1 MSGQPKFFSKRHIVI
16 ALLLTTLA
24 LGFRLFIALRLPND
38 EPDDGR
44 LYARIANNVLDQHV
58 YSIETEAPF
67 EPTYIRLPGYPL
79 FLALVYKTFGRDN
92 NTAVRVIQAVADT
105 LTCWLVAWLA
115 WAWTPAAW
123 PVEQRRRALLVGLF
137 LMATCPFLAIYVA
150 TLLTEIWTAF
160 FVTLCALA
168 ASLGLR
174 SRDSKRQAVWWAVA
188 GLAGGGAT
196 SFRPDAGLFVAA
208 VGGTLALITA
218 VHVIKWWR
226 ARKSSE
232 PDKSISEGAM
242 NEGQTARQVLTKAV
256 LHGALLSLGFALA
269 LAPWTIRNAR
279 VFGVF
284 MPIAPSE
291 VNMPG
296 EFVPRGFTLWLKTWV
311 ADVKYTQ
318 SVEWALDVRPI
329 HIEQVP
335 AEAFDSPDERDR
347 IADLLARYN
356 NEPQPPPSARPEI
369 EDETAQSA
377 PPAPPPVNKN
387 DSAQPVSTSANKNA
401 SPANKNASSTN
412 KNASSAASSA
422 DDEAQSDDD
431 SASSDDSNDSPDDAS
446 DDDSNDDEPEETAEP
461 PAFSGE
467 MTPDIDSGF
476 MEVAAERIRRHP
488 FRYYVGLPLRRVA
501 SLWFDPHAQYY
512 PFQGELFPLKDL
524 DRDLHQQLWLPL
536 FVALTWAYTLL
547 LALGAW
553 VMWRGGDSRVWL
565 LMLALLVLPRLVFL
579 STLENPE
586 PRYVVEFFTFII
598 AAASLAVAG
607 PLWDGARKLFR
618 KQPSHEPA
626 SEQIG

>member
-1 MSGQPKFFSKRHIVI
+1 MI
-16 ALLLTTLA
+16 ALLLTMLA
-24 LGFRLFIALRLPND
+24 LGFRLFIALKLPND

-44 LYARIANNVLDQHV
+44 LYARIANNLLDNHV
-58 YSIETEAPF
+58 YSIATEAPF

-79 FLALVYKTFGRDN
+79 FLVLVYKTFGRDN
-92 NTAVRVIQAVADT
+92 NTAARVIQAVVDT

-115 WAWTPAAW
+115 FVWTPAAW
-123 PVEQRRRALLVGLF
+123 QVEKRRRALLIALL
-137 LMATCPFLAIYVA
+137 LMATCPFLAIYAA

-174 SRDSKRQAVWWAVA
+174 SRSAKRQAVWWLVA

-208 VGGTLALITA
+208 VGGTLALVAAARLIER
-218 VHVIKWWR
+218 WR
-226 ARKSSE
+226 AKKSNESDKAPDEATGE
-232 PDKSISEGAM
+232 P
-242 NEGQTARQVLTKAV
+242 QTTRQVLAKAV
-256 LHGALLSLGFALA
+256 IHGALLSFGFALA

-311 ADVKYTQ
+311 TDVKYTQ
-318 SVEWALDVRPI
+318 TVEWALDARPI

-356 NEPQPPPSARPEI
+356 NEPQPPPSAQPEI
-369 EDETAQSA
+369 EDETVQSA
-377 PPAPPPVNKN
+377 PPTPPASSTSPAPPASQSANKN
-387 DSAQPVSTSANKNA
+387 DSSHSANQSANKND
-401 SPANKNASSTN
+401 SSANKNDSSQ
-412 KNASSAASSA
+412 SDDAAS
-422 DDEAQSDDD
+422 SDDD
-431 SASSDDSNDSPDDAS
+431 SSDSSDDSSDDSADDAS
-446 DDDSNDDEPEETAEP
+446 DDEPQEAAEP
-461 PAFSGE
+461 PTFSGE
-467 MTPDIDSGF
+467 MTPDIDNGF
-476 MEVAAERIRRHP
+476 MAIAIERIRRHP
-488 FRYYVGLPLRRVA
+488 FRYYVVLPLRRVV
-501 SLWFDPHAQYY
+501 SLWFDSHAQYY

-524 DRDLHQQLWLPL
+524 DRDLHQQIWLPL

-565 LMLALLVLPRLVFL
+565 LMLALLILPRLAFL
-579 STLENPE
+579 STLQNPE
-586 PRYVVEFFTFII
+586 PRYVVEFFTFVI
-598 AAASLAVAG
+598 AASSLGLAG
-607 PLWDGARKLFR
+607 PVWEGAMRLLRKRSSDGPA
-618 KQPSHEPA
+618 KQ
-626 SEQIG
+626 